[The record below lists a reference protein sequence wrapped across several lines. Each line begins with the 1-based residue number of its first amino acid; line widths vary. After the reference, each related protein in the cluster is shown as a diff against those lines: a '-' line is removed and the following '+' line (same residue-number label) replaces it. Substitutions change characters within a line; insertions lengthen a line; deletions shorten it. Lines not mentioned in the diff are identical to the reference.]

1 MNRIENT
8 WGLFD
13 EFHTALKE
21 MSQEEWIIFRS
32 KSYRFEEF
40 LGQWYDKISNSTNKS
55 TITVKLLKEIEQH
68 KNILPV
74 LKYVRGEI
82 FSDQHWNEMY
92 GILNMPRK
100 GISELKFQ
108 DFLNVKQRLVDH
120 AEELQELNNRAAG
133 EVVIRQALGELDV
146 WEIDAKFSFVEHQAR
161 FDHDRKFKKVQA
173 KNSRNQINQFHEI
186 FFDQIPFFAIS
197 KMAKNQFLN

>member
-1 MNRIENT
+1 
-8 WGLFD
+8 
-13 EFHTALKE
+13 

-120 AEELQELNNRAAG
+120 AEELQELNNRAG
-133 EVVIRQALGELDV
+133 L
-146 WEIDAKFSFVEHQAR
+146 FS
-161 FDHDRKFKKVQA
+161 RK
-173 KNSRNQINQFHEI
+173 
-186 FFDQIPFFAIS
+186 
-197 KMAKNQFLN
+197 L

>member
-1 MNRIENT
+1 MKFYLHLTLI
-8 WGLFD
+8 
-13 EFHTALKE
+13 FHEILALKE

-120 AEELQELNNRAAG
+120 AEELQELNNRAG
-133 EVVIRQALGELDV
+133 L
-146 WEIDAKFSFVEHQAR
+146 FSFV
-161 FDHDRKFKKVQA
+161 FTKRK
-173 KNSRNQINQFHEI
+173 
-186 FFDQIPFFAIS
+186 
-197 KMAKNQFLN
+197 

>member
-1 MNRIENT
+1 
-8 WGLFD
+8 
-13 EFHTALKE
+13 

-173 KNSRNQINQFHEI
+173 KNSRNQINQ
-186 FFDQIPFFAIS
+186 
-197 KMAKNQFLN
+197 KNFS

>member
-1 MNRIENT
+1 
-8 WGLFD
+8 
-13 EFHTALKE
+13 

-120 AEELQELNNRAAG
+120 AEELQELNNRAG
-133 EVVIRQALGELDV
+133 L
-146 WEIDAKFSFVEHQAR
+146 FSFD
-161 FDHDRKFKKVQA
+161 FTKK
-173 KNSRNQINQFHEI
+173 IEI
-186 FFDQIPFFAIS
+186 CSHILTAFCLLLQLE
-197 KMAKNQFLN
+197 K